1 MIIYNN
7 DNTQLIEFFEGLNN
21 GMAISQT
28 FRGHS
33 YEFYKENNN
42 VLVRLEGETIGHL
55 VQSPHRSTYE
65 SVQYENWE
73 TEQVRVIEWLDELD
87 AYEFEYEV

>member
-7 DNTQLIEFFEGLNN
+7 DNTQLIEFFEGLEN
-21 GMAISQT
+21 GLAISQT

-55 VQSPHRSTYE
+55 EQSPYRSTFE

>member
-1 MIIYNN
+1 MKIYNG
-7 DNTQLIEFFEGLNN
+7 DNTQLVEFFEGLEN

-28 FRGHS
+28 FRSHS
-33 YEFYKENNN
+33 YEFYKENGNI
-42 VLVRLEGETIGHL
+42 LVRLEGETIGHM
-55 VQSPHRSTYE
+55 VQSEYRHTYE